1 MAVFDL
7 TH

>member
-7 TH
+7 I